1 MDNRRNY
8 YRVLRVQPEAP
19 SALIKR
25 VYRVLMQQLK
35 LHPDLGGDTGNA
47 ALINEAYRTITH
59 PVSRAAHDLALA
71 EQGLSAARIGSGPLD
86 SYLRH
91 AATARHNNIN
101 RRHYGRI
108 LSLQL
113 DAESQL
119 LAGAHA
125 WVMSQTQSPTQQLL
139 VDRAYKVLVDPDTRA
154 RYTELLT
161 QHSHNGALAM
171 LKREAEGAEESRSEQ
186 DTSHEPEAP
195 ACPFCAV
202 TPIPV
207 VSAPEPLCGRCAS
220 PLRPPPE
227 FSRPPGRRRRAT
239 RLRKGDTI
247 AVSTGWP
254 ARRFAAVLLDAS
266 PVGVSFL
273 SNAMLHHLPVVR
285 LDGAGLSA
293 VVALTHGSTSRTGNR
308 YGGHILTAR
317 FENTTGTF
325 FQASA

>member
-125 WVMSQTQSPTQQLL
+125 WVMSQ
-139 VDRAYKVLVDPDTRA
+139 RARGPCVSVLCGNADTR
-154 RYTELLT
+154 RL
-161 QHSHNGALAM
+161 SP
-171 LKREAEGAEESRSEQ
+171 R
-186 DTSHEPEAP
+186 
-195 ACPFCAV
+195 
-202 TPIPV
+202 TPV
-207 VSAPEPLCGRCAS
+207 R
-220 PLRPPPE
+220 PLRQPPAP
-227 FSRPPGRRRRAT
+227 
-239 RLRKGDTI
+239 
-247 AVSTGWP
+247 
-254 ARRFAAVLLDAS
+254 
-266 PVGVSFL
+266 
-273 SNAMLHHLPVVR
+273 
-285 LDGAGLSA
+285 
-293 VVALTHGSTSRTGNR
+293 
-308 YGGHILTAR
+308 TAR
-317 FENTTGTF
+317 VFTAARQTPTCY
-325 FQASA
+325 QASQR